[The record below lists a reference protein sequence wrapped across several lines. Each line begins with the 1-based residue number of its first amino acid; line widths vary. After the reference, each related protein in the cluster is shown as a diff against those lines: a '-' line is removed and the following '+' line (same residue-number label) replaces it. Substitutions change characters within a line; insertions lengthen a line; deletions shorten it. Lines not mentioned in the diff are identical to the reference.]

1 MPPRAGELA
10 VRHWNETPL
19 LVSEEER
26 YSFYPWLPEAAEF
39 REHRG
44 DKVLEVGCG
53 TGCDLLQFARNGAH
67 AVGID
72 ITPAHIRLA
81 QQRVDNLAQ
90 VCFGDATAIP
100 FGDASFD
107 YVYSCG
113 VLHHLD
119 DPGAMVAEILRVLRP
134 GGRFNVHVYALWSY
148 VPVVLFFQHGR
159 DWRRWVENSRVPVHL
174 DLYTGPALRRLF
186 APVDIRIQKY
196 HCSYFQPL
204 GRICGWFLVVKGTK
218 PALPTSPR

>member
-1 MPPRAGELA
+1 MPTRAADLA
-10 VRHWNETPL
+10 VQHWNETPL
-19 LVSEEER
+19 LFSEEER

-44 DKVLEVGCG
+44 GKVLEVGCG
-53 TGCDLLQFARNGAH
+53 TGCDLLQFARNGAD

-81 QQRVDNLAQ
+81 QQRVGKSAQ
-90 VCFGDATAIP
+90 VCFGDGAAIP
-100 FGDASFD
+100 FGNACFD
-107 YVYSCG
+107 YVYSTG

-119 DPGAMVAEILRVLRP
+119 NPRAMVEEILRVLRP
-134 GGRFNVHVYALWSY
+134 GGRFCIQVYALWSY

-159 DWRRWVENSRVPVHL
+159 HWKRWIENSRAPVHI
-174 DLYTGPALRRLF
+174 DLYTAASLRRLF
-186 APVDIRIQKY
+186 APVPVHIRKY

-218 PALPTSPR
+218 PASPAPQR

>member
-1 MPPRAGELA
+1 MPSGAAESAIR
-10 VRHWNETPL
+10 RWNETPL
-19 LVSEEER
+19 YVSEELR

-44 DKVLEVGCG
+44 DRVLEVGCG
-53 TGCDLLQFARNGAH
+53 TGCDLLQFARNGAN
-67 AVGID
+67 AIGID

-81 QQRVDNLAQ
+81 QQRVEGLAQ

-100 FGDASFD
+100 FGNACFD
-107 YVYSCG
+107 YIYSQG

-119 DPGAMVAEILRVLRP
+119 DPRAMVAEILRVLRP
-134 GGRFNVHVYALWSY
+134 GGRFNIQVYALWSY
-148 VPVVLFFQHGR
+148 VPIVLFLQHGR
-159 DWRRWVENSRVPVHL
+159 DWRRWIENSRVPVHL
-174 DLYTGPALRRLF
+174 DLYTRPALRRLF

-204 GRICGWFLVVKGTK
+204 GRIWGWFLVVKGAK
-218 PALPTSPR
+218 PALPTSQL